1 MFIFARMLEKVTFR
15 EDVLREQLKKGFIEA
30 TDIAEYLVGQG
41 VPFRQAHEMVGNLVK
56 YCEATGKG
64 FPDVTA
70 EDLAQVGICHG
81 LSDLSQFTVENCIR
95 NRSSYGGT
103 GTEDVQR
110 QIEAGWELVKR
121 IQEGQADSCR

>member
-1 MFIFARMLEKVTFR
+1 M
-15 EDVLREQLKKGFIEA
+15 
-30 TDIAEYLVGQG
+30 
-41 VPFRQAHEMVGNLVK
+41 PFRQAHEMVGNLVK

-95 NRSSYGGT
+95 NRYGGT

>member
-1 MFIFARMLEKVTFR
+1 MLEKVTFR

-70 EDLAQVGICHG
+70 EDMAQVGIRHG

-110 QIEAGWELVKR
+110 QIAAGWELLKS
-121 IQEGQADSCR
+121 IKEEQADRRR